1 MVAVSSRLVLAA
13 LPVLIHAQGL
23 TTYIFTIGDKP
34 TSLTLPIPNIP
45 TTTIYKTLPATI
57 ITRTTQLPRQI
68 ATETIVLTAPVGE
81 ISAIAD
87 NIPQSYQV
95 PNQQAVSGTPGP
107 VIPITVNG
115 YVTSIRLPATASVPP
130 GRVTLSP
137 VVVAPGA
144 TATGAAKVSNQA
156 AGAQETPRAS
166 GTPTGIPTSLEAA
179 NSANAPS
186 AATTVAQAP
195 SSFATPVVPIPVTPA
210 SELSAAL
217 ASASS
222 AAAAASSNANSE
234 AAGASSAVAAASSQA
249 TAAVASASAL
259 ASAATAAASSSEP
272 FVILSSIAGSALP
285 TAIVTD
291 TASFTTSTR
300 TRVTSTATTRT
311 GTAATST
318 TQAAASSSA
327 VPTPTGTSAPTT
339 SSPPQASSTAAP
351 NSAVGR
357 AIANTYGSTV
367 AAALGIVALM
377 VM

>member
-1 MVAVSSRLVLAA
+1 MVAVSFRLVLAA
-13 LPVLIHAQGL
+13 LPILIHAQGL

-34 TSLTLPIPNIP
+34 TSLVLPIPNIP
-45 TTTIYKTLPATI
+45 TTTIYKTLPATT
-57 ITRTTQLPRQI
+57 ITHTTQLPRKI

-81 ISAIAD
+81 ISTIAG

-144 TATGAAKVSNQA
+144 AATGAAEASNQA
-156 AGAQETPRAS
+156 AGAQETSRAL
-166 GTPTGIPTSLEAA
+166 GALTGISTSLEAA
-179 NSANAPS
+179 NSAIAAS

-195 SSFATPVVPIPVTPA
+195 SSLATPVVPIPATPA

-249 TAAVASASAL
+249 TAAVASASA
-259 ASAATAAASSSEP
+259 SAASAAASSSEP
-272 FVILSSIAGSALP
+272 FVILSSVAGSTLP

-300 TRVTSTATTRT
+300 TRATSTATTKT

-339 SSPPQASSTAAP
+339 SSPAQSSSTAAP
-351 NSAVGR
+351 NSAAGR
-357 AIANTYGSTV
+357 ELTNTCGGMMM
-367 AAALGIVALM
+367 AALSIVALLM
-377 VM
+377 MM

>member
-166 GTPTGIPTSLEAA
+166 GTPTGIPTSLEAGKFA
-179 NSANAPS
+179 FGVEERRGLPAEMLI
-186 AATTVAQAP
+186 TT
-195 SSFATPVVPIPVTPA
+195 
-210 SELSAAL
+210 
-217 ASASS
+217 
-222 AAAAASSNANSE
+222 
-234 AAGASSAVAAASSQA
+234 
-249 TAAVASASAL
+249 
-259 ASAATAAASSSEP
+259 
-272 FVILSSIAGSALP
+272 
-285 TAIVTD
+285 
-291 TASFTTSTR
+291 
-300 TRVTSTATTRT
+300 
-311 GTAATST
+311 
-318 TQAAASSSA
+318 
-327 VPTPTGTSAPTT
+327 
-339 SSPPQASSTAAP
+339 
-351 NSAVGR
+351 
-357 AIANTYGSTV
+357 
-367 AAALGIVALM
+367 
-377 VM
+377 